1 MYDVKA
7 ESLMTLDTQAC
18 RAEDSLHRAAQL
30 MWENDCGSVPVV
42 DSDRRVIGMITDR
55 DICMAAF
62 TQRGDLHSHPV
73 SSAMSHQAHS
83 CSPGDSVSVAEHLMR
98 EQQIRRIPVVDDGE
112 LVGMLS
118 LNDIALGAADP
129 HNDLIF
135 DEVGR
140 TLASICAHRPRHAS
154 AAE

>member
-1 MYDVKA
+1 MYDVKS

-18 RAEDSLHRAAQL
+18 QAEDSLHRAAQL

-62 TQRGDLHSHPV
+62 TQGGDLHAHPV
-73 SSAMSHQAHS
+73 SSAMSPQVYG
-83 CSPGDSVSVAEHLMR
+83 CSPDDSVSVAEHLMR
-98 EQQIRRIPVVDDGE
+98 EQQIRRIPVVNDGR

-129 HNDLIF
+129 HNDLLF
-135 DEVGR
+135 EEVGR
-140 TLASICAHRPRHAS
+140 TLASICAHRSRE
-154 AAE
+154 AAAAQ